1 MRAVDPLKSAIKT
14 RHGGG
19 LRVISTDMANG
30 RARPGSMLETRRA
43 HAEGHSRT
51 NHHYSFMK

>member
-1 MRAVDPLKSAIKT
+1 MHTVDPLKSTIKT

-30 RARPGSMLETRRA
+30 PHGRDPCLKRTVHTRRDTRA
-43 HAEGHSRT
+43 QITIILS
-51 NHHYSFMK
+51 